1 MRRSLFARAAFAA
14 AALSALAACA
24 QGRKA
29 PSPSPAARA
38 SGASAAA
45 DAAVAVPA
53 ASEPPERE
61 APAASALEPIEAHPL
76 AVLSSD
82 PASFRR
88 GRYELFSWKELPGI
102 LVFRFKDYAA
112 QDDYLK
118 RLAFFVEKKGFRG
131 RLARDEEIRGLHGWN
146 AHDYRARD
154 LGRFFAKAEAEG
166 FPLNAS
172 EIELRDLLLSSGH
185 LIRGGN
191 GIEGADDRAIVSTSP
206 ASGAAMERRFMAH
219 ELYHGIYFTDPEF
232 RAAAAELW
240 ARTDPGVKDYVLEYF
255 DYKEYA
261 LDDEDLM
268 VNELASYFLQ
278 QPPAEAPAYF
288 ATTVAGYL
296 EADRGGDG
304 RFKKRAIE
312 LKEKFIETGKAYEAL
327 AEKLYGFAAGRAWR

>member
-1 MRRSLFARAAFAA
+1 MRRSLLARVAFAV

-24 QGRKA
+24 QGKKA
-29 PSPSPAARA
+29 PSPSPAGRS
-38 SGASAAA
+38 SGASAAVGT
-45 DAAVAVPA
+45 DAIPDVF
-53 ASEPPERE
+53 EPSATE
-61 APAASALEPIEAHPL
+61 APIVPALEPIEAHPL
-76 AVLSSD
+76 AILSSD

-88 GRYELFSWKELPGI
+88 GRYEFFAWKELPGI
-102 LVFRFKDYAA
+102 LIFRFKDYGV

-118 RLAFFVEKKGFRG
+118 RLAFYVEKKGFRG

-154 LGRFFAKAEAEG
+154 LGRFYAKAEAEG
-166 FPLNAS
+166 FTLNAS
-172 EIELRDLLLSSGH
+172 EIELKDLLLGMGH
-185 LIRGGN
+185 LIRGEN
-191 GIEGADDRAIVSTSP
+191 GIEGAEDRAIISTSP

-240 ARTDPGVKDYVLEYF
+240 VRTDPEVKAYVLEYF
-255 DYKEYA
+255 DYKEYD
-261 LDDEDLM
+261 LDDDDLM

-327 AEKLYGFAAGRAWR
+327 AERLYGFAAGRAWR